1 MDKETLIE
9 AYKYLIEY
17 KNNLFRVELLLL
29 TEDDNETI
37 KELNTIK
44 E

>member
-9 AYKYLIEY
+9 AYKDLIEY